1 MDYAR
6 IYQNSSHNR
15 VQCVV
20 CELYL
25 TDKVLKREQDVE
37 SKIFEILYI

>member
-6 IYQNSSHNR
+6 IYQNSHNR

-20 CELYL
+20 YELHL

-37 SKIFEILYI
+37 SEIFEILYI